1 MDQFLFARGRTVAR
15 VENESGIN
23 EATERGLISTDLGG
37 DVLVLCCKD
46 LLFFRGGRGDFGL
59 SKAGVRHPSSDRYC
73 GDCEYEAHVVVLG
86 YSGSTT
92 FPPPKQ
98 A

>member
-1 MDQFLFARGRTVAR
+1 
-15 VENESGIN
+15 
-23 EATERGLISTDLGG
+23 
-37 DVLVLCCKD
+37 
-46 LLFFRGGRGDFGL
+46 L